1 MKGRQEG
8 NLQNEGDKN
17 AVFPIDRKKLFI
29 IFRPVLL
36 QTVVLIH

>member
-17 AVFPIDRKKLFI
+17 AVFPIDKKKALHYF
-29 IFRPVLL
+29 
-36 QTVVLIH
+36 